1 MKYSKIEYLSDLA
14 SENNAIAIAVTE
26 SHLNEGDQDCEVAIK
41 GWSHI
46 RGDRKDKSGGGVIVY
61 VKENYTISSDM
72 SFLILYVSLYV
83 YT

>member
-1 MKYSKIEYLSDLA
+1 MELGSRISVSEPKLPTLISANIRGLNPGMKYSKIEYLSDLA

-46 RGDRKDKSGGGVIVY
+46 RGDRKG
-61 VKENYTISSDM
+61 
-72 SFLILYVSLYV
+72 
-83 YT
+83 